1 MLALFFQKNDEIQFE
16 TEINLDPELW
26 LINGDSGKLEQSI
39 LNIIMNAKD
48 AMPEGGRITITTCNV
63 KNPEGHNGEHIC
75 ISIKDTGIGMEQDII
90 DHIFDPFFTTKGPKG
105 TGLGL
110 SLVNQIIEELKGWIE
125 VSSEVNKGTTFSL
138 FIPAFKK

>member
-1 MLALFFQKNDEIQFE
+1 
-16 TEINLDPELW
+16 
-26 LINGDSGKLEQSI
+26 
-39 LNIIMNAKD
+39 
-48 AMPEGGRITITTCNV
+48 
-63 KNPEGHNGEHIC
+63 
-75 ISIKDTGIGMEQDII
+75 MEQDII

-138 FIPAFKK
+138 FMPAFKK